1 MNRVKMLYRNKQT
14 FIPKIIRTSFLAM
27 LLFCSIAIAQKPL
40 DPEYLSKLDMFE
52 NLRGLENSWITGG
65 ANFGAMAAIRE
76 MDPNNNLT
84 IVDSKTWIQPIK
96 GGPNFNDRTI
106 GTNSVLYVLLKSNN
120 HSPAKLRDIVAYIFK
135 DGRDSFSDKYKKAA
149 EASNQRHYQE
159 MPDRTSPGPGAGY
172 EPGSHSGIGLS
183 GNFIDVEF
191 DPDNQEKREK
201 HYFGIYQ
208 IESTV
213 TGTGRN
219 KIKTDIY
226 KRTKGRVLTLEM
238 REKVVTHNQYIMI
251 VGVNMRD
258 LTDFTPREDRAKD
271 GWVQSYDAARPFP
284 DDLWQPI
291 LSKLNPAI
299 STPAKFDEPKP
310 GKVVKD
316 NVNDLPPGAAGH
328 IMSIMGSKAGKIFN
342 ETTGKILKKG
352 DIIYFGDV
360 LTTHDVMVKIIL
372 NCYPDAPLV
381 MLKSNTKVRLEQ
393 KQKIKQG
400 GIFNFFGK
408 LFFKGNGRDH
418 QGYKIVTSNCAASIE
433 GTSFETAYDPNTSK
447 TTVSVFEGTVRM
459 ECTNGVINPV
469 IVNAGMQ
476 ATMDNNCNHTLSI
489 LDPDNNTAAKA
500 GWEID
505 DEPGTINNIDDRQDG
520 DIVRIE
526 PNSDSHVYAYSYRN
540 WNKSN
545 WGKYENIGA
554 GWNPTGGEKRAFL
567 KFDLAGIDPN
577 SVKKATLKLYH
588 NHTGG
593 GNAVD
598 IGVYRVMSPWQE
610 GSGTYHSGQTEKTAS
625 YGEISW
631 DNQPSVDRYPVVYFN
646 PGQEINKWI
655 EVDVTSLIKAWL
667 TGVPNHGMA
676 IKVVENYLGK
686 SESQYG
692 FRSREFEEIDKR
704 PVLVLS
710 GSGGLQEPK
719 GDLGGDVIIDEDSV
733 SPEPE
738 ADTKEAYQQYISAYN
753 KLTKLMAQGE
763 GDTPAVQA
771 AYKAYKEAKDKY
783 EAILKAQDMKEEKDK
798 LEIGKVTE
806 PDEPDSTQT
815 NTQKKQAQDK
825 KPDEPTGTGPE
836 YDCEY
841 GLPKRDGAN
850 GELQLTPGE
859 LPSGLHLD
867 DFANMNKA
875 CEVHQWIMQGS
886 ERMNRI
892 ELNISVWNERAD
904 GYYKWKHGML
914 GTGQFN
920 QTDLPIGNK
929 QLYVE
934 EKAGCN
940 KQLIAQVGNYLV
952 EMHRP
957 PVEGLTQQTDPISRG
972 QFVALAKACENRIEA
987 VAGIPPKQMLDDNP
1001 SDFRWEGT
1009 SVVWPVS
1016 FVNGTLKVQ
1025 GAGRP
1030 TWGTDWVGVDTEIK
1044 GYRGEGTGAGP
1055 VVIYTKD
1062 NKSWTVVTLNHNTG
1076 GKGNIRRFDTRVS
1089 IMKAGDYGATLR
1101 AGGACYDYSWNH
1113 LKEIDCG
1120 SGMFTPGGTQNKPGT
1135 EDPKTIQDKKDP
1147 KDVTPTTGTGGQTG
1161 TKVGGS
1167 GTAPQVQKLP
1177 ALPPE
1182 PDSVQTPPVDVH
1194 TPVPPPQWIRRFW
1207 PGLVIYKVGTVTT
1220 RGVYDIETGEDCP
1233 SWWDI
1238 SDESED
1244 IGHFEGNDFHAEKPG
1259 YGWFICFYEYQGYD
1273 DFYKKVVT
1281 KSTRAAE
1288 AVRVIPGEQKP
1299 PSVKPWSTSSE
1310 ELLSGRVYVM
1320 KKTGLEYVSGVR
1332 ISLNREDGRHLDT
1345 ESKTKKNQAGQNEE
1359 GHYGFTGIELGSLPE
1374 GIYTIL
1380 CYKQTGTVS
1389 TDLWQKTG
1397 YRVRFPL
1404 KSGEKFVQD
1413 IELWP
1418 AGQKWNK
1425 FNIEELDKRI
1435 KK

>member
-14 FIPKIIRTSFLAM
+14 FIPKIILTSFLAM

-120 HSPAKLRDIVAYIFK
+120 HSPAELRDIVAYIFK

-159 MPDRTSPGPGAGY
+159 MPDRTSPGSGAGY

-191 DPDNQEKREK
+191 DPDNQEKKEK

-577 SVKKATLKLYH
+577 SVNKATLKLYH

-646 PGQEINKWI
+646 PGQGVNKWV

-704 PVLVLS
+704 PVLLLS

-841 GLPKRDGAN
+841 GLPERDGAN

-972 QFVALAKACENRIEA
+972 QFVALAEACENRIEA

-1030 TWGTDWVGVDTEIK
+1030 TWGTDWVGVDTGIK
-1044 GYRGEGTGAGP
+1044 SYRGEGTGAGP

-1062 NKSWTVVTLNHNTG
+1062 NKSWTVVTLNHDTG
-1076 GKGNIRRFDTRVS
+1076 GKGNVRGFDTRVS
-1089 IMKAGDYGATLR
+1089 IMKAGDFGATLR
-1101 AGGACYDYSWNH
+1101 VGGACYDYSWNH
-1113 LKEIDCG
+1113 LEEIDCETG
-1120 SGMFTPGGTQNKPGT
+1120 KFIHAGNTTKNAGVDDPG
-1135 EDPKTIQDKKDP
+1135 KDP
-1147 KDVTPTTGTGGQTG
+1147 KPPIGGEPGSKTSPGVKEGPPTIKVPPDPDYPDWVWKLDLEILAGNPPEASDKYYVPLKSEDPGWVFDYGEVVPFKLVDRTTGQEFPAVFKVQPQSSGTTIGTFSGQVFHAAGPGLGEIKLTSVTIRYVPKGG
-1161 TKVGGS
+1161 TKLKTKVITKELPDLSSQFVHVNPPWEVKAAGWPPGYSIAVDAHVYYKDS
-1167 GTAPQVQKLP
+1167 GQ
-1177 ALPPE
+1177 
-1182 PDSVQTPPVDVH
+1182 PVD
-1194 TPVPPPQWIRRFW
+1194 
-1207 PGLVIYKVGTVTT
+1207 G
-1220 RGVYDIETGEDCP
+1220 
-1233 SWWDI
+1233 
-1238 SDESED
+1238 
-1244 IGHFEGNDFHAEKPG
+1244 
-1259 YGWFICFYEYQGYD
+1259 
-1273 DFYKKVVT
+1273 
-1281 KSTRAAE
+1281 
-1288 AVRVIPGEQKP
+1288 VRVVIQGENTP
-1299 PSVKPWSTSSE
+1299 E
-1310 ELLSGRVYVM
+1310 
-1320 KKTGLEYVSGVR
+1320 
-1332 ISLNREDGRHLDT
+1332 
-1345 ESKTKKNQAGQNEE
+1345 
-1359 GHYGFTGIELGSLPE
+1359 IELGTTDSTGSLEGLTYEKLRAMNAPR
-1374 GIYTIL
+1374 GIYTVYA
-1380 CYKQTGTVS
+1380 YKRDKDLAK
-1389 TDLWQKTG
+1389 DLWPDQEYKIAIPPNNWVPDRYTPSWQLRIFMTEIG
-1397 YRVRFPL
+1397 PWW
-1404 KSGEKFVQD
+1404 EK
-1413 IELWP
+1413 
-1418 AGQKWNK
+1418 K
-1425 FNIEELDKRI
+1425 
-1435 KK
+1435 